1 MYFWNTKA
9 LSDDIKNSKLT
20 ENDWKNY
27 YLAGLIFL
35 TLSIYIIALSPRENI
50 TSVLIEAILMIGII
64 IFGVNVTFN
73 THKASDNNVA
83 NYISKMTAL
92 SFPLSVKFFTLSMLI
107 GFVMGIAEGAGLSLE
122 LEQSWFITVLS
133 LSVEILLFWRL
144 NTHLQ
149 SINT

>member
-9 LSDDIKNSKLT
+9 LSEDIKNSKLT

-64 IFGVNVTFN
+64 IFGVSVTFN

-122 LEQSWFITVLS
+122 LEQSWFIAVLS

>member
-1 MYFWNTKA
+1 MYFWNTEA
-9 LSDDIKNSKLT
+9 LSEDIKNSKLT

-35 TLSIYIIALSPRENI
+35 TLSIYIIALSPKENI
-50 TSVLIEAILMIGII
+50 SSVLIEAILMVGII
-64 IFGVNVTFN
+64 IFGVSITFN

-92 SFPLSVKFFTLSMLI
+92 SFPLSVKFFTLSILI
-107 GFVMGIAEGAGLSLE
+107 GLAMGIAEGAGLSLE
-122 LEQSWFITVLS
+122 FEQAWFIAVLS
-133 LSVEILLFWRL
+133 LSVEVLLFWRL

-149 SINT
+149 NINT

>member
-9 LSDDIKNSKLT
+9 LSEDIKNSKLT

-35 TLSIYIIALSPRENI
+35 TLSIYIITLSPRENI